1 MDNFYG
7 EFEQVFDHFPTYHKQ
22 ILLGC
27 CKAKYGR
34 EDRFKLTAGRYHI
47 VWIHQ
52 TLKKMREYKGTVHQL
67 FIYFNKNLWFI
78 RGNVLNNIFI
88 EFGINIKLFN

>member
-1 MDNFYG
+1 VRAPTANINCDPKDNLYD
-7 EFEQVFDHFPTYHKQ
+7 ELQQVFDHFATYYMQ

-34 EDRFKLTAGRYHI
+34 EEWFKPTTWKDRI

-52 TLKKMREYKGTVHQL
+52 TLEKK
-67 FIYFNKNLWFI
+67 
-78 RGNVLNNIFI
+78 
-88 EFGINIKLFN
+88 